1 MDRAQSGDSQKR
13 MSIDQKPIF
22 DMPRQHSPISLSPR
36 HSLTDDKAP
45 RLSLPFNDMHASSLH
60 KVQSRSETLPH
71 SHQSEIPS
79 MVNPKLVAE
88 LLHHPNDVLLLDLRV
103 YQQYVTSRIRGSL
116 NLCIPTT
123 LLKRPAFTTQKL
135 AETFSSEP
143 DRQKFETWQK
153 CRYIVA
159 YDACSSQPKEAM
171 IPFNVLKKFS
181 SEGWKGTGYV
191 VKGGY
196 QAFAKMEPK
205 WVDKGVDNSKGT
217 ANPALSISPPAKDV
231 LPVAGGCAMPSAKSG
246 ANPFFG
252 NIRQN
257 MDLLDG
263 VGQMPVKKP
272 NHMSE
277 LSESNLPS
285 WLRRASKSSDEGKR
299 VSEKFLSIE
308 KSEQKRMQDAL
319 GGPVCYGPE
328 GPPKDQV
335 QVAGIEKGS
344 KNRYNNI
351 FPFDHTRVRLQGVP
365 RGECDYVNAS
375 YVKAQYSNRQY
386 IATQAPIPATFS
398 DFWRV
403 VWEQGVRVIVMLT
416 AESEGGQV
424 KSHPYWKA
432 GECGPFKV
440 KTLSERRVLLEPKDR
455 TPIVDSLK
463 RPSLGQRRSTTNNL
477 NSPVDSKSPTDSDL
491 PSVVVRTFTL
501 SHASYPFQ
509 PMREVTQLQYSQWP
523 DFGAPA
529 SPTAILGLVE
539 QVNKYVRGSAS
550 PRSAHGWEEAAVEGE
565 RPIIVHC
572 SAGCGRT
579 GTFCTIDSVIDMLKR
594 QKLDRQKHDED
605 RMDIDGDSWV
615 RRDDEDLV
623 AKTVDDFRHQRL
635 SMVQNLRQFV
645 LCYESILQWVV
656 SQQPENIR
664 LGKGHEPRR
673 SH

>member
-1 MDRAQSGDSQKR
+1 M
-13 MSIDQKPIF
+13 I
-22 DMPRQHSPISLSPR
+22 
-36 HSLTDDKAP
+36 
-45 RLSLPFNDMHASSLH
+45 
-60 KVQSRSETLPH
+60 
-71 SHQSEIPS
+71 
-79 MVNPKLVAE
+79 NPKLVGE
-88 LLHHPNDVLLLDLRV
+88 LLQHPNHVLLLDLRV
-103 YQQYVTSRIRGSL
+103 YQQYVVSRIRGSL

-135 AETFSSEP
+135 ADTFSSPP
-143 DRQKFETWQK
+143 DREKFETWK
-153 CRYIVA
+153 NCKYIIA

-181 SEGWKGTGYV
+181 TEGWKGTGYV
-191 VKGGY
+191 VKGGF
-196 QAFAKMEPK
+196 QAFAKMEPS
-205 WVDKGVDNSKGT
+205 WVDKGASNSAKGS

-231 LPVAGGCAMPSAKSG
+231 LPVAGGCSMPSTDSA

-263 VGQMPVKKP
+263 VGQMSVKKP
-272 NHMSE
+272 SNMSE

-285 WLRRASKSSDEGKR
+285 WLRRACKSSDEGKR
-299 VSEKFLSIE
+299 VSEKFLKIE

-328 GPPKDQV
+328 GPPEDQV

-351 FPFDHTRVRLQGVP
+351 FPFDHTRVRLQDVP
-365 RGECDYVNAS
+365 RGACDYVNAS
-375 YVKAQYSNRQY
+375 HVKAQYSNRHY

-416 AESEGGQV
+416 AESEGGQL

-432 GECGPFKV
+432 GEYGPFKV
-440 KTLSERRVLLEPKDR
+440 KTLSERRVSLESKEKVPKADAM
-455 TPIVDSLK
+455 K
-463 RPSLGQRRSTTNNL
+463 RPTMGQRRSTTNNV
-477 NSPVDSKSPTDSDL
+477 NSPAESTPSPTSGP
-491 PSVVVRTFTL
+491 PSVIIRTFTV
-501 SHASYPFQ
+501 SHSSYPFQ
-509 PMREVTQLQYSQWP
+509 PMREITQLHYSQWP

-529 SPTAILGLVE
+529 SPTSILGLIE
-539 QVNKYVRGSAS
+539 QVNRYVRDSAS
-550 PRSAHGWEEAAVEGE
+550 PRSAIGPEEAAPEGE

-594 QKLDRQKHDED
+594 QKLDGEGHDED
-605 RMDIDGDSWV
+605 RMDIDSESWIK
-615 RRDDEDLV
+615 RDDEDLV
-623 AKTVDDFRHQRL
+623 AKAVDDFRHQRL

-645 LCYESILQWVV
+645 LCYESILQWIVA
-656 SQQPENIR
+656 QQSDSIR
-664 LGKGHEPRR
+664 LGKGYEARR
-673 SH
+673 SYQG

>member
-1 MDRAQSGDSQKR
+1 MTAVSATRTSPRSDDVRFESRFFNSMSSAATYNRSHAHKHSSSRSSRPSTTPRAHPNAVSVGQSHPPLLTPRGKTPQATRDGKSTSPSYFGFVVGGDDFIPPDSNPGHHARQNWATPQVSLESPRHVPMESNPEFAAFRRQSEKGPFSLNPGFSNMPSRPNTSRTKSDLSMSHPHTPLSPGSKPPMEQAPSGDVQKR
-13 MSIDQKPIF
+13 MSVEQKPIL
-22 DMPRQHSPISLSPR
+22 DIPRHNSPISMSPR

-60 KVQSRSETLPH
+60 KVQSRSDTLPH

-88 LLHHPNDVLLLDLRV
+88 LLDHPGDVLLLDLRV
-103 YQQYVTSRIRGSL
+103 YQHYVTSRIRGSL

-143 DRQKFETWQK
+143 DRQKFETWHK

-181 SEGWKGTGYV
+181 TEGWKGTGYV

-196 QAFAKMEPK
+196 QAFAKMEPT
-205 WVDKGVDNSKGT
+205 WVDKGPNNSSKGA

-231 LPVAGGCAMPSAKSG
+231 LPVAGGCSMPSAKSA

-272 NHMSE
+272 SHMSE
-277 LSESNLPS
+277 TSENNLPI
-285 WLRRASKSSDEGKR
+285 WLKRASKSSDEGKR
-299 VSEKFLSIE
+299 VSKTFLSIE
-308 KSEQKRMQDAL
+308 KSEQKRMQNAL

-365 RGECDYVNAS
+365 SGECDYVNAS
-375 YVKAQYSNRQY
+375 YVKAEYSNRKY
-386 IATQAPIPATFS
+386 IATQAPIP
-398 DFWRV
+398 
-403 VWEQGVRVIVMLT
+403 
-416 AESEGGQV
+416 
-424 KSHPYWKA
+424 P
-432 GECGPFKV
+432 
-440 KTLSERRVLLEPKDR
+440 LS
-455 TPIVDSLK
+455 PISGASSGSK
-463 RPSLGQRRSTTNNL
+463 RC
-477 NSPVDSKSPTDSDL
+477 
-491 PSVVVRTFTL
+491 
-501 SHASYPFQ
+501 
-509 PMREVTQLQYSQWP
+509 E
-523 DFGAPA
+523 
-529 SPTAILGLVE
+529 
-539 QVNKYVRGSAS
+539 
-550 PRSAHGWEEAAVEGE
+550 
-565 RPIIVHC
+565 
-572 SAGCGRT
+572 
-579 GTFCTIDSVIDMLKR
+579 
-594 QKLDRQKHDED
+594 
-605 RMDIDGDSWV
+605 
-615 RRDDEDLV
+615 
-623 AKTVDDFRHQRL
+623 
-635 SMVQNLRQFV
+635 
-645 LCYESILQWVV
+645 
-656 SQQPENIR
+656 
-664 LGKGHEPRR
+664 
-673 SH
+673 